1 MKHAVEMALSGV
13 IYIPSF
19 MKIGT
24 GVQAIL
30 RLDLRNLRGYR
41 VDITNGRDLRRCF
54 TKIGSIIQKL
64 MGVGGIHIETH
75 TAR

>member
-1 MKHAVEMALSGV
+1 MKYTLEMGSDGV

-30 RLDLRNLRGYR
+30 RFSSA
-41 VDITNGRDLRRCF
+41 I
-54 TKIGSIIQKL
+54 
-64 MGVGGIHIETH
+64 
-75 TAR
+75 